1 MSCIRPEEIQERETS
16 EKTAEVERQE
26 LHDNASSIAAVP
38 PHSSDISLNS
48 EPHSQTSTDVTE
60 SSSAA
65 SSTSP
70 ASVAEE
76 QRRHAKPRQTSSSGK
91 VVNIQA
97 EESLL
102 EEPEGVP
109 GQNEA
114 NGHPLRSE
122 TGEKRSDSQ
131 QEEGNNMADRLKIAW
146 KGGSDFMA
154 TNEAP
159 RLGQMSQASNNISPC
174 GRLNDDVL
182 REIFIHCIIS
192 DSYIHYYNQNI
203 SHLFTVGGSGPKHP
217 IRQLPQLSVS
227 QVCSSWRDIA
237 LLTPQ
242 LWDNIWILDLSE
254 ANLTTAREYLS
265 RAGTQPVSIAI
276 RDWGEEQDWPWCSQV
291 TDFLSSYR
299 IRSLGL
305 LVMRKMPRFHPVLPD
320 LPQRSV
326 AELESLSIDS
336 EHQEETQID
345 LNDTRYPKLAVV
357 RIRGAYKISS
367 FNNINSSLR
376 KFDGTSLS
384 PMTVIESWDLLSH
397 CPSLEESRLW
407 ITRVNGSRRPVS
419 VPQIHL
425 QRLRILVLEL
435 LDSESERDE
444 IPFST
449 FIEALSLP
457 VLKDLRLM
465 LKGRAVTWSATAF
478 QSLAHRS
485 NYFPRL
491 RTFYLE
497 DSNSIIDAGILLASM
512 PRLKSI
518 EICSRCVNVNKV
530 IFDHL
535 TLNGLADGSLTP
547 RLQFLKVGRISDTES
562 FLDMVESRMKKAQ
575 MSSNGVPALFE
586 EIVLDDTGYHV
597 RRRDMRQRG
606 IPVRSYF
613 KW

>member
-1 MSCIRPEEIQERETS
+1 MSVTLEEMERVEWEQPSGPSSSQPKHDVLYTTSEEIQERETS
-16 EKTAEVERQE
+16 EKIAEVERQE
-26 LHDNASSIAAVP
+26 LHDNGSSIAA
-38 PHSSDISLNS
+38 
-48 EPHSQTSTDVTE
+48 
-60 SSSAA
+60 
-65 SSTSP
+65 
-70 ASVAEE
+70 
-76 QRRHAKPRQTSSSGK
+76 
-91 VVNIQA
+91 
-97 EESLL
+97 
-102 EEPEGVP
+102 
-109 GQNEA
+109 
-114 NGHPLRSE
+114 
-122 TGEKRSDSQ
+122 
-131 QEEGNNMADRLKIAW
+131 
-146 KGGSDFMA
+146 
-154 TNEAP
+154 
-159 RLGQMSQASNNISPC
+159 ASNINS
-174 GRLNDDVL
+174 RLNDDVL
-182 REIFIHCIIS
+182 REIFIHCIIRN
-192 DSYIHYYNQNI
+192 SYTHCYFQNI

-217 IRQLPQLSVS
+217 IPQLPQLSLS

-242 LWDNIWILDLSE
+242 LWDNIWLLDLSE
-254 ANLTTAREYLS
+254 ANLSTAREYLS
-265 RAGTQPVSIAI
+265 RAGNLPVSIAI
-276 RDWGEEQDWPWCSQV
+276 RDEGVPGLDWPWRSQV

-299 IRSLGL
+299 IRSLEL
-305 LVMRKMPRFHPVLPD
+305 LVMRKTPRFHPVLPD
-320 LPQRSV
+320 LPQWSV
-326 AELESLSIDS
+326 AELESLSIES
-336 EHQEETQID
+336 HHLEETQID
-345 LNDTRYPKLAVV
+345 LNDTRYPKLNAVY
-357 RIRGAYKISS
+357 IRGAYKISS
-367 FNNINSSLR
+367 FNNINRSLR

-397 CPSLEESRLW
+397 CPSLEVSRLW
-407 ITRVNGSRRPVS
+407 ITRVNDSRRPVS

-465 LKGRAVTWSATAF
+465 LKGRAATWSATAF

-497 DSNSIIDAGILLASM
+497 DSTSIIDAGILLASM

-535 TLNGLADGSLTP
+535 TLNGLANGSLTP
-547 RLQFLKVGRISDTES
+547 RLQFLKVGRISDTGS